1 MKVRDRKWRI
11 NSRDIWHSTCG
22 HCTFLSMAVAAGS
35 PWAIQAI
42 DGFEEKGDKL
52 QWLQGRQFEAL
63 RFRELKAS
71 LPEGDFVELPNF
83 VSKEDSLAALA
94 AQIPVIAQAYIEADY
109 GHALLTGYADLLVR
123 DDYELVYESGKLIAR
138 KFEGAV
144 TAGKYVPFDI
154 KMSSKGKDQYWNQV
168 AGYFEALQGLGLAAD
183 REVGLVLRDEIQT
196 KATNQAL
203 SDLQEV
209 RAYLFE
215 LLEKT
220 SVDKAATWE
229 DLDLHCSEPKICEE
243 IYCEYPRLC
252 KADRVRLDMFAQLY
266 GNVGAAVKKIQDSG
280 IQTVAELAN
289 LDAGQGIEGIKPD
302 RLQTLVEWATV
313 ITNEKAG
320 KEPKILVKKKPKDA
334 SKPLPLPSQG
344 DLFFDLEW
352 FTELLS
358 EKPLNY
364 VFGVADASGGFKPFD
379 AHDFEQEKSAFE
391 DFITYCLAVID
402 QHPEMHI
409 YHWHD
414 PESRGLKTL
423 VERHGILAA
432 ETEKVLSHMVDL
444 KPITAECLVVGAGGY
459 GLKALERYYAKSNEN
474 SLVSRDTDTAD
485 GADSLVNYFKYQEA
499 TRSGLHDDAQK
510 LLADILAYNRDDCLS
525 TREVFLWLHTF
536 N

>member
-1 MKVRDRKWRI
+1 MKTHDGKWKI
-11 NSRDIWHSTCG
+11 NSRDIWHSTCD
-22 HCTFLSMAVAAGS
+22 HCTYLSMAVAAGS
-35 PWAIQAI
+35 PWATKAI
-42 DGFEEKGDKL
+42 NGFEEKGDKL
-52 QWLQGRQFEAL
+52 QWLQGRQFEDL
-63 RFRELKAS
+63 RFSELKSS

-94 AQIPVIAQAYIEADY
+94 AQIPVIAQAYIEVDY

-123 DDYELVYESGKLIAR
+123 EDYELVYDSGKLVAR
-138 KFEGAV
+138 KFEGGV
-144 TAGKYVPFDI
+144 NAGKYVPFDI

-168 AGYFEALQGLGLAAD
+168 AGYFEALQGLGFAAD

-196 KATNQAL
+196 KANNQAL

-209 RAYLFE
+209 RAHLFE

-229 DLDLHCSEPKICEE
+229 DLDLHCSEPKICDE

-252 KADRVRLDMFAQLY
+252 EADRVRLDMFTQLY
-266 GNVGAAVKKIQDSG
+266 GNVGAAVKKIHDSG

-289 LDAGQGIEGIKPD
+289 LDAGQSIEGVKPD

-352 FTELLS
+352 FTEILS
-358 EKPLNY
+358 DEALNY
-364 VFGVADASGGFKPFD
+364 VFGVVDAQGDFTPFES
-379 AHDFEQEKSAFE
+379 HDFEAEKAAFA
-391 DFITYCLAVID
+391 DFISFCLTAI
-402 QHPEMHI
+402 QKHPDMHI
-409 YHWHD
+409 YHWHT
-414 PESRGLKTL
+414 PESLGLKTL
-423 VERHGILAA
+423 VERHGILKQEVA
-432 ETEKVLSHMVDL
+432 TVLSHMVDL

-459 GLKALERYYAKSNEN
+459 GLKALERYYAKENQN
-474 SLVSRDTDTAD
+474 SLVNRSTDTAD
-485 GADSLVNYFKYQEA
+485 GADSLVNYFKFQEA
-499 TRSGLHDDAQK
+499 TRAGLNEQAEK

-525 TREVFLWLHTF
+525 TREVYQWLQGF